1 MINNNATI
9 DKDFLFKT
17 VTRII
22 NDELGLN
29 QYQLNTIMNTLT
41 NVFKDIEFSSSK
53 NELSTITSSNDI
65 IIKNFCGCKTLAGI
79 AKSSIEQY
87 VLSIQKLVE
96 YLNKDLTAITTNDIR
111 KYLLF
116 YQETVSKSTADN
128 RRRNLN
134 IYECR

>member
-41 NVFKDIEFSSSK
+41 NVFAPFP
-53 NELSTITSSNDI
+53 
-65 IIKNFCGCKTLAGI
+65 
-79 AKSSIEQY
+79 
-87 VLSIQKLVE
+87 V
-96 YLNKDLTAITTNDIR
+96 
-111 KYLLF
+111 
-116 YQETVSKSTADN
+116 
-128 RRRNLN
+128 
-134 IYECR
+134 